1 MNNAD
6 CTDISAVKA
15 YRIEVYGVFVAVSR
29 FSLFK
34 CESLVLD
41 FIRYNCENVTEFKID
56 VLNISCLAVKCDC
69 KLFVFNAKTVFI
81 KTVYNSADFKNTEI
95 VLE

>member
-6 CTDISAVKA
+6 CTDVLAVKA
-15 YRIEVYGVFVAVSR
+15 YRIEVYGVFVAVSW

-69 KLFVFNAKTVFI
+69 KFFVLNAKAVFV

-95 VLE
+95 V

>member
-1 MNNAD
+1 M
-6 CTDISAVKA
+6 
-15 YRIEVYGVFVAVSR
+15 FVAMSR

-41 FIRYNCENVTEFKID
+41 FIRYNCENVTEFKIN

-69 KLFVFNAKTVFI
+69 KLFFFIAKTVFV
-81 KTVYNSADFKNTEI
+81 KTVYNSADLKNTEI
-95 VLE
+95 V